1 MFLGKKEAA
10 LAMTECSQ
18 SSFGFGRHFSRAV
31 VGRFDGGQMTSDAG
45 ALLLLQT
52 DRRIN
57 LLSRLAACFRDGRSP
72 WLIQHTVPE
81 MVAQRIYGLA
91 LGYEDVSDHDQLRQ
105 DPLFSVLSGKPKAGE
120 KALAGKSTLN
130 RLEFKHGAAQPLQKD
145 SLPAGAD
152 G

>member
-45 ALLLLQT
+45 ALMLRQT

-91 LGYEDVSDHDQLRQ
+91 LGYEDLSDHDQLR
-105 DPLFSVLSGKPKAGE
+105 
-120 KALAGKSTLN
+120 
-130 RLEFKHGAAQPLQKD
+130 
-145 SLPAGAD
+145 
-152 G
+152 

>member
-31 VGRFDGGQMTSDAG
+31 IGRFDGGQMTSDAG
-45 ALLLLQT
+45 ALMLRQT

-91 LGYEDVSDHDQLRQ
+91 LGYEDLSDYDQPTAAGPVVRCTRGKATSGREGAGRQ
-105 DPLFSVLSGKPKAGE
+105 EHPE
-120 KALAGKSTLN
+120 
-130 RLEFKHGAAQPLQKD
+130 
-145 SLPAGAD
+145 PAGVKYGA
-152 G
+152 